1 MVQDLHF
8 GKGRQYEAF
17 PSNTTIPHNMANNN
31 LNKTEK
37 KTKTKTTIAW
47 KLITL
52 GIIINKN

>member
-17 PSNTTIPHNMANNN
+17 PSDTTTIPHSMAKDN

-37 KTKTKTTIAW
+37 KTRP
-47 KLITL
+47 KLTQHENL
-52 GIIINKN
+52 